1 VENVKD
7 IVARNVR
14 EARLKV
20 GLSQE
25 ELADRAGIDR
35 TYASGIERA
44 VRNPTITVLAK
55 LAAALG
61 LRASELLVDHRATR

>member
-1 VENVKD
+1 MENVKD